1 MKMFKKLMAVA
12 LAGVMA
18 LAVLTGCG
26 SSVNEKEVIAIV
38 NDAVK
43 ATVAGVVGKVTG
55 EEKEITFKA
64 ADSELKDKT
73 KAVAGI
79 VEEKI
84 GEKDTIDTILTG
96 KKDAILDALAGKDR
110 KDTNMYLVSYATK
123 VKYDS
128 KLFNTLND
136 GINALEIAAKIKQDQ
151 VIHVS
156 TEIVKNAKDYEA
168 KGTGMMAF
176 QDVTVNGK
184 TYTIVVMKVD
194 MQKKATK

>member
-26 SSVNEKEVIAIV
+26 SSVNEKEIIAIV

-43 ATVAGVVGKVTG
+43 ATVAGVVGEVTG

-84 GEKDTIDTILTG
+84 GEKDTIDSILTN
-96 KKDAILDALAGKDR
+96 KKEAILDALAGKDR

-128 KLFNTLND
+128 KLFNTLNE
-136 GINALEIAAKIKQDQ
+136 GINALEIAQKIGKNK
-151 VIHVS
+151 VVHVS
-156 TEIVKNAKDYEA
+156 TEIGNYEA

-194 MQKKATK
+194 MQVDMQKKATK

>member
-18 LAVLTGCG
+18 MAVLTGCG
-26 SSVNEKEVIAIV
+26 SSLNEKEVIAVI
-38 NDAVK
+38 NDAIK
-43 ATVAGVVGKVTG
+43 SPLAKVVEDKTG
-55 EEKEITFKA
+55 EKNVEITFKA

-84 GEKDTIDTILTG
+84 GEKDTIDTILKG

-128 KLFNTLND
+128 KLFNTLNE
-136 GINALEIAAKIKQDQ
+136 GINALEIAQNFV
-151 VIHVS
+151 VIHAS
-156 TEIVKNAKDYEA
+156 TEIGDYET